1 LNRGDDFAAV
11 KAKERIDSAMK
22 ARRSRIRKVVRVAQK
37 EVTGLLQIALGQTRD
52 PEARQTIGSPAGTRG
67 KFAQLWNSIA
77 GGSCHCPPAS
87 VCALARILK
96 TEAINPGAETNQ
108 RFEGHRGYPGA

>member
-37 EVTGLLQIALGQTRD
+37 EVTGLLQIAHEQTRD
-52 PEARQTIGSPAGTRG
+52 PDKRRTIIEACAAIEGIPRYDSSTDSIKKILRGVEVVNSHFNATR
-67 KFAQLWNSIA
+67 
-77 GGSCHCPPAS
+77 
-87 VCALARILK
+87 
-96 TEAINPGAETNQ
+96 
-108 RFEGHRGYPGA
+108 